1 MQAQHRRAGRDQG
14 GLRQLRRRRRHALLL
29 RGGDRSRGHL
39 PQVRLSRGGVG
50 RGAPGHHLP
59 EQLRRSTSRQRHDDQ
74 PERRRGEVH
83 DRTEVQ
89 ALGHHSRHHRLRQR
103 ARQVLHRVPD
113 QIRRPGPGTLRRHR
127 RPAGLHRRAHQ
138 GEGAQARGDLFRR
151 PDADRRAHPLADGA
165 ARHRCGVR
173 RHLGHQVR
181 LLHRRPGQARR
192 GQPVLHRRRAVG
204 KAARRPLLHRQIRA
218 AEVRPGTGGVRP
230 VRVHGGGPDHGR
242 DRAGRPAAQESH
254 RGAAPDPRQGL
265 DRRQDQ
271 LRRPRPERR
280 PAHHEVRGAGRQMG
294 GLGRQRVRLRS
305 PQAQVGLSSG
315 GRRPLRAVRRQRP
328 HAWRDLRHGGR
339 RLHAVLRRARRDQV
353 LPRRCPH
360 RGRLCGPCDLW
371 RSASAR
377 LCLPR
382 SSTSNHLAG
391 GRGCH
396 SLPRRADREVPGA
409 AAAHRASSEHAAP
422 HADARRGAARV
433 RAPVLPAGREPEA
446 FPAAPAAGRGRARQ
460 LHAAPGQRSAAP
472 RRPGGDRGGAL
483 RHYAHQARPG
493 DPRGGAGRRD
503 RAHHGNRFRA
513 RGAAD
518 FRARLGAGRAR
529 RNHERPLLQRD
540 QFLDRAAAG
549 GDRILGGGGGRAGQY
564 LRRDPRRLPVRR
576 AADGRRGAPAGAAAA
591 AAFRVQG
598 RFRVRGG
605 DRIHGVAADRP
616 DRRED
621 RGARMSALPGI
632 ASIAA
637 MALYAAL
644 FLHAE
649 SQAQVLGL
657 LALAVV
663 GVPVLARAGWVAR
676 TATSLEAHPLAA
688 RLASVAA
695 LAAIIALFHDQH
707 FVMLMLASVLLYSVA
722 CLGLTVQFGYA
733 GVVNFAGAAFLGV
746 GGYTSA
752 VLGPHV
758 PHALVLLIGGLLAAL
773 VGSILILPIL
783 RTRGHYAALIT
794 VAFGILFRTFVEVN
808 DALGGPQGLQVT
820 GMNLFGWELN
830 SPLRDLSF
838 YANYVFVGL
847 ALAAAA
853 FVLVRRLERSWV
865 GLNLDAVRLDETASA
880 VFGIDVARWK
890 ILAFTFG
897 NFFAGIA
904 GAAYAMMTGFVAPNS
919 FTFGDSLILVS
930 IVLLGGLGSAWGV
943 PLAASIVLIV
953 PEKLQALQE
962 YRFLLYAVLVIA
974 ILLVRPQGL
983 IARPPREYFPK

>member
-50 RGAPGHHLP
+50 RGASGHHLP
-59 EQLRRSTSRQRHDDQ
+59 EQLRRSTSRERHDDQ

-138 GEGAQARGDLFRR
+138 GEGAQTRGDLFRR

-181 LLHRRPGQARR
+181 LLHRWTRQARR
-192 GQPVLHRRRAVG
+192 GQPVLHRGRAVG

-230 VRVHGGGPDHGR
+230 VRLHGGGPDHGR
-242 DRAGRPAAQESH
+242 DRAGRPQPQESH
-254 RGAAPDPRQGL
+254 RGAAQDPRQGL

-305 PQAQVGLSSG
+305 PQAEVGLSSG

-339 RLHAVLRRARRDQV
+339 RLHAVLRRARRGQV
-353 LPRRCPH
+353 LPRRRAH

-371 RSASAR
+371 RFASAR

-396 SLPRRADREVPGA
+396 GLPRRADREVSGA

-422 HADARRGAARV
+422 HADAR
-433 RAPVLPAGREPEA
+433 
-446 FPAAPAAGRGRARQ
+446 
-460 LHAAPGQRSAAP
+460 
-472 RRPGGDRGGAL
+472 
-483 RHYAHQARPG
+483 
-493 DPRGGAGRRD
+493 
-503 RAHHGNRFRA
+503 
-513 RGAAD
+513 
-518 FRARLGAGRAR
+518 LGAGRAR
-529 RNHERPLLQRD
+529 RNHERPVLQRD
-540 QFLDRAAAG
+540 QFLDRPAAG
-549 GDRILGGGGGRAGQY
+549 GDRIFGGGGGRPGQH
-564 LRRDPRRLPVRR
+564 LRRDPRRLSVRR
-576 AADGRRGAPAGAAAA
+576 AADGRRGAPAGAAAGGA
-591 AAFRVQG
+591 LRVQG

-605 DRIHGVAADRP
+605 DRIHGVAGDRP

-621 RGARMSALPGI
+621 RGARMSVLPGI

-637 MALYAAL
+637 VALYAGF
-644 FLHAE
+644 FLPPEA
-649 SQAQVLGL
+649 QAQRLGL
-657 LALAVV
+657 VALGVV
-663 GVPVLARAGWVAR
+663 GVPVLARVGWIAR
-676 TATSLEAHPLAA
+676 TAASLEAHPLAA
-688 RLASVAA
+688 RSASVAA
-695 LAAIIALFHDQH
+695 LAVIIALFHDQH

-794 VAFGILFRTFVEVN
+794 VAFGILFRSFVEVN
-808 DALGGPQGLQVT
+808 DALGGPQGLQVK

-865 GLNLDAVRLDETASA
+865 GLNLDAVRLDETAAA

-890 ILAFTFG
+890 ILAFTCG

-943 PLAASIVLIV
+943 PLAAGIVLIV

-962 YRFLLYAVLVIA
+962 YRFLLYAMLVIV

-983 IARPPREYFPK
+983 IARPARQYFPK